1 MGAIQLSPRTCIATG
16 AALSTGLSHP
26 DTLDASTGILHPSM
40 VGYSAD
46 WIPHVFIT
54 GTRRANFGF
63 GFGLILVSITVAGR
77 RPVGGE
83 TVVPVWERSLLHN
96 TVEAQIILR
105 IPNSVGYVVNRR
117 IHVP

>member
-63 GFGLILVSITVAGR
+63 GFGFGFDLGIHHGR
-77 RPVGGE
+77 WSKTSR
-83 TVVPVWERSLLHN
+83 W
-96 TVEAQIILR
+96 
-105 IPNSVGYVVNRR
+105 
-117 IHVP
+117 